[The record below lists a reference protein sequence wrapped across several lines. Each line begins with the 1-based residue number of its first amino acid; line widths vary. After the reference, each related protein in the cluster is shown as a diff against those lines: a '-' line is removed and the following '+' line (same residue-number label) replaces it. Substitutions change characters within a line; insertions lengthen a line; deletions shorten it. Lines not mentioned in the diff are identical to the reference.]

1 MRILS
6 IDGWDLPCALSTMGG
21 GAGSNSRFQS
31 CLRKCERVLEA
42 CSTGT
47 KTVHVLEVA
56 TPAVVVTTTNR

>member
-6 IDGWDLPCALSTMGG
+6 IDGWDLPCALSTASG
-21 GAGSNSRFQS
+21 GAGPSSRYQS

-42 CSTGT
+42 CSADT
-47 KTVHVLEVA
+47 KTVHVLEVS